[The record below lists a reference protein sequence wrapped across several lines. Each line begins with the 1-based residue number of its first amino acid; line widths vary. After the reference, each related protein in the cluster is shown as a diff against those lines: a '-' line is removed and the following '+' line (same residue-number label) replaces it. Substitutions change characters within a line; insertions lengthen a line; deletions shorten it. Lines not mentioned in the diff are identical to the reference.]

1 MTHSKGNAM
10 KINLRRVSLVL
21 VLSYVFVATGCAAP
35 KPWVK
40 PYERQNLADPIMSFE
55 RDPVATRYLNHVFEA
70 REAMRGAEGSAGG
83 GCGCN

>member
-1 MTHSKGNAM
+1 MNK
-10 KINLRRVSLVL
+10 KIVLALSIISSVSL
-21 VLSYVFVATGCAAP
+21 FGGCAAP
-35 KPWVK
+35 TPWIK
-40 PYERQNLADPIMSFE
+40 PYERQHLSDPIMSFE